1 MFDQICKMIDGC
13 QSQVL
18 EQTIQLAVE
27 VAREGREGRKVG
39 TIFVLGDEKAVMKES
54 IPLILDPLQG
64 HPPESKKIDDVNMR
78 ETAKELSQLDGA
90 FVVSANGT
98 VISAAR
104 YLNADSTEV
113 DVPLGLGTRHMAAAA
128 MTLATKSVAVVV
140 SESSVVRVFNQGK
153 IIGEIIPEIWMVG
166 RESIRVE
173 GPYSETKDG
182 GLHIVACEPPDNVK
196 EENGNGS

>member
-1 MFDQICKMIDGC
+1 MFDKICKMTDGC
-13 QSQVL
+13 HPQVL

-39 TIFVLGDEKAVMKES
+39 TIFVLGDEEAVLKES
-54 IPLILDPLQG
+54 SPLILDPLQG
-64 HPPESKKIDDVNMR
+64 HPSESKKIDDVNMR

-90 FVVSANGT
+90 FVVSADGI

-104 YLNADSTEV
+104 YLNADSTGV

-128 MTLATKSVAVVV
+128 ITRATKSVAVVV
-140 SESSVVRVFNQGK
+140 SESSVVRVFHQGK
-153 IIGEIIPEIWMVG
+153 IIGEIIPEIWMLG

-173 GPYSETKDG
+173 GPYAETKSA
-182 GLHIVACEPPDNVK
+182 GLHIVARELPDKAK
-196 EENGNGS
+196 EEKGNGS